1 MLLNLTGQCGQMLP
15 AAFPF
20 QSHSS
25 SARLQDFSARL
36 QDSACARG
44 SSDGQWDQ
52 VISAALQFKC
62 MFLADSSTFLEDG
75 GLALSGLFRLPE
87 QKRDSTHVEQSFV
100 LLTPHHLRSSV
111 PNSKCEHQQCV
122 LQS

>member
-1 MLLNLTGQCGQMLP
+1 MLLNLIGQCGQMLP
-15 AAFPF
+15 AAFLF
-20 QSHSS
+20 QSHSYS
-25 SARLQDFSARL
+25 VRLQDPV
-36 QDSACARG
+36 C

-62 MFLADSSTFLEDG
+62 MFLADSSKFLEDG
-75 GLALSGLFRLPE
+75 GPALSGLFRLPE